1 MKESHFTEEDR
12 ALIIKLSVQLERAI
26 ADIAEIKSK
35 YERREEDFV
44 TKNDIN
50 NFVTQDQFS
59 PVKKLVY
66 GATGLILTGVVSALI
81 YLVIRY

>member
-35 YERREEDFV
+35 YERREEDFA
-44 TKNDIN
+44 TKKELEHY
-50 NFVTQDQFS
+50 VTQDQFT
-59 PVKKLVY
+59 PIRKLVY
-66 GATGLILTGVVSALI
+66 GAVSIMLTTILGAI
-81 YLVIRY
+81 IFIVIK